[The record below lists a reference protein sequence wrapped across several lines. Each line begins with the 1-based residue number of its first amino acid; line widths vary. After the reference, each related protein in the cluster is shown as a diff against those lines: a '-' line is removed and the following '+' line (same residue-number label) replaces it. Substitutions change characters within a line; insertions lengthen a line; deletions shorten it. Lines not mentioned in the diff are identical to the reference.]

1 MRVKIVEE
9 RQAFDDDPAAFRLG
23 GHGNQ
28 LHVSEATGT
37 YAVFQATFLTHG
49 TSLNC
54 LQNPLRGKPAAVVR
68 AHPRRTHAPYHC
80 HGETKLVTN
89 PCALHEV
96 FLSLLGAGGPRDQGQ
111 RVEVGGGRGMRFNG
125 ILRTQSLYVCNRV
138 CSNLNVDGIR
148 GDIVT
153 VRSARALAALEGRRE
168 VGGDD
173 RCKGTGLSLHAPCA
187 QVSVEDV
194 GRVIVMS
201 LRHRLRKD
209 PLSSVDSGE
218 RVAAE
223 FERVFNARAA
233 EIVIG

>member
-1 MRVKIVEE
+1 
-9 RQAFDDDPAAFRLG
+9 
-23 GHGNQ
+23 
-28 LHVSEATGT
+28 
-37 YAVFQATFLTHG
+37 
-49 TSLNC
+49 
-54 LQNPLRGKPAAVVR
+54 
-68 AHPRRTHAPYHC
+68 
-80 HGETKLVTN
+80 
-89 PCALHEV
+89 
-96 FLSLLGAGGPRDQGQ
+96 
-111 RVEVGGGRGMRFNG
+111 MRFNG

-173 RCKGTGLSLHAPCA
+173 RCKGAGLSLHAPCA